1 MYLKIKRILDVV
13 LSVIALLMIWWVYI
27 IIAVMIV
34 CDDHGPVIFK
44 QRRIGKDKKEF
55 EIYKFRT
62 MKMDTPKNVPTHLLQ
77 DPNSHITK
85 VGDFLRKFSLDELP
99 QLINIIKGDMSIV
112 GPRPALYN
120 QYDLIAERDK
130 YGANSIRPGLTGHAQ
145 INGRDE
151 LSIKGKAMYDGV
163 YVEKMGFFMD
173 LSIILKTG
181 GIVLKRT
188 GFKEGRHE

>member
-1 MYLKIKRILDVV
+1 MYLKIKRILDVL
-13 LSVIALLMIWWVYI
+13 LSDIALLLFWWVYI
-27 IIAVMIV
+27 VIAVMII
-34 CDDHGPVIFK
+34 CDDRGPVIFR

-62 MKMDTPKNVPTHLLQ
+62 MKMDTPKDVPTHLLE

-99 QLINIIKGDMSIV
+99 QLINIIRGDMSIV

-130 YGANSIRPGLTGHAQ
+130 YGANAVRPGLTGHAQ

-151 LSIKGKAMYDGV
+151 LSVQGKAMYDGI
-163 YVEKMGFFMD
+163 YVQKMGFLMD
-173 LSIILKTG
+173 LGIILKTG

-188 GFKEGRHE
+188 GFKEGKH